1 MLKWVEFLTL
11 NLSLPV
17 TLFLTCV
24 VGYQCQLPF
33 LFECLLSIT
42 FCVRFHC
49 LIHHGLDSK
58 MSILLMIFLPHLF
71 LFFFE
76 LMPTALPCYVG
87 LAWSSIWNKNIL
99 PEARLSI
106 LLHLQKLPSKQIT
119 DPISNIFLKSYH
131 KANCKSVVKCCSIYW
146 NSWDDSR
153 AVQFAYNAK
162 LPKIIFPLSLV
173 SLAIFL
179 SSFLS
184 PQATRVNSP
193 MGYPFIALRTGI
205 LPLSWST
212 SFSKIRTSDEELF

>member
-1 MLKWVEFLTL
+1 MLLAISANCLSCLSVCFL
-11 NLSLPV
+11 SPFV
-17 TLFLTCV
+17 CV
-24 VGYQCQLPF
+24 F
-33 LFECLLSIT
+33 T
-42 FCVRFHC
+42 
-49 LIHHGLDSK
+49 
-58 MSILLMIFLPHLF
+58 
-71 LFFFE
+71 
-76 LMPTALPCYVG
+76 
-87 LAWSSIWNKNIL
+87 AWSTMAWIVRWVFCLWYFYPTCSFSSLNWCPQLCLAMWAWLGLPYEIKIFFQRPDSAFCCISKNFHQNK
-99 PEARLSI
+99 S
-106 LLHLQKLPSKQIT
+106 Q
-119 DPISNIFLKSYH
+119 ISNIFLKSYH
-131 KANCKSVVKCCSIYW
+131 KANCKSVVKRCSIYW